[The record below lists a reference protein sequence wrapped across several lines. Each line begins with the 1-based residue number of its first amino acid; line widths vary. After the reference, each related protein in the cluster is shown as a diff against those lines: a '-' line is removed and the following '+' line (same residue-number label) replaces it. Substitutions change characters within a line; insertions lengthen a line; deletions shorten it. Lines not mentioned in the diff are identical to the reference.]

1 MFVSTQL
8 NLLSKIFTKQI
19 CSESILDKLNQE
31 FVNVEATLLRAKV
44 LREFSKQ
51 KFTSIIQ
58 SAIKRNNPQVIES
71 ELAYLFSPF
80 ILSNLNQTVIY
91 STPLTDQVS
100 QILKTYY
107 QVEKTLNLKHMD
119 ENALTNLNL
128 FLDLQDNQCSDEEF
142 IFIQLLKAL
151 MQAEVSNIFLIID
164 KHINI
169 DDFAEIEKFFN
180 VRIFLI
186 QPNKLKKVFGE
197 NVEKIQGTLDMQQLL
212 FKRKDEFHIFLSRY
226 FSEMNAEI
234 LCLLEMYDYGVAI
247 DLVEDMFYSE
257 HIYEKLSVYSEYMQT
272 KLQGKSSIT

>member
-8 NLLSKIFTKQI
+8 NLLSQIFTNQI
-19 CSESILDKLNQE
+19 CSESILDKLNQK

-58 SAIKRNNPQVIES
+58 TTITRNNPQVIES

-128 FLDLQDNQCSDEEF
+128 FLDFHDAQYSDEEF
-142 IFIQLLKAL
+142 VFVQLLNAL

-164 KHINI
+164 QQINI
-169 DDFAEIEKFFN
+169 DDLAEIENFFN
-180 VRIFLI
+180 VRIFQI
-186 QPNKLKKVFGE
+186 QPNKTKNILNE
-197 NVEKIQGTLDMQQLL
+197 NVANIQSSLDMQQLL
-212 FKRKDEFHIFLSRY
+212 FKRKDEFHVFLSRQ
-226 FSEMNAEI
+226 FAEINAEI
-234 LCLLEMYDYGVAI
+234 LCLLEMYDYGVAV

-272 KLQGKSSIT
+272 ILQVEK